1 MKRSLGLEETPMK
14 HRVLIVEDHH
24 LLRQGLRA
32 MVAALPDFEVIA
44 EAKDGKEAVWQAVA
58 LQPDLI
64 LMDLSMPRMT
74 GIEATVQIKERLP
87 RTRIIALTAF
97 KTEEYVHE
105 ALRAGIDGYVMKDVS
120 YEELLAALRSVMAGK
135 KFLSPDVSGQL
146 VNNFLHRGATPRPIS
161 PWEKLTV
168 RERGILKLIA
178 EGRTNRSTA
187 EFLNVSPKTVE
198 KHRGNLMRKLG
209 LCNVGELTLVALE
222 RGLIELPGTVA
233 RLFGNGHV
241 RKGDEDSSK
250 NRTQEEHALEELST
264 HANLGN
270 AGVEPSANP
279 ER

>member
-1 MKRSLGLEETPMK
+1 MK

-32 MVAALPDFEVIA
+32 MVAALPDFDVIA
-44 EAKDGKEAVWQAVA
+44 EAKDGKEAIRQAVA

-64 LMDLSMPRMT
+64 LMDLSLPLMS
-74 GIEATVQIKERLP
+74 GIEATAQIKGRIP
-87 RTRIIALTAF
+87 RVRIIALTAF

-105 ALRAGIDGYVMKDVS
+105 ALRAGVDGYVMKDVS

-146 VNNFLHRGATPRPIS
+146 VSTFLQRSTTPRPSS
-161 PWEKLTV
+161 PWEKLTG

-209 LCNVGELTLVALE
+209 LANVGELTLVALE
-222 RGLIELPGTVA
+222 RGLIERPSTVA
-233 RLFGNGHV
+233 RLFGSGGNHESDAD
-241 RKGDEDSSK
+241 RNKNDAHEEWSLDEIPAEGK
-250 NRTQEEHALEELST
+250 
-264 HANLGN
+264 LGN
-270 AGVEPSANP
+270 AGTKSSAGP

>member
-1 MKRSLGLEETPMK
+1 MKSSLDVGEQPMK

-32 MVAALPDFEVIA
+32 MVAALPDFDVIA
-44 EAKDGKEAVWQAVA
+44 EAKDGKEAIRQAVS

-64 LMDLSMPRMT
+64 LMDLSLPLMT
-74 GIEATVQIKERLP
+74 GIEATSQIKARLP
-87 RTRIIALTAF
+87 HIRIIALTAF

-105 ALRAGIDGYVMKDVS
+105 ALRAGVDGYVMKDVS

-135 KFLSPDVSGQL
+135 KFLSQDVSGQL
-146 VNNFLHRGATPRPIS
+146 VSSFLQRGTTPRSIS

-178 EGRTNRSTA
+178 EGRTNRRAA
-187 EFLNVSPKTVE
+187 ELLNVSPKTIE

-222 RGLIELPGTVA
+222 RGLIERPNTVA
-233 RLFGNGHV
+233 RLFGNGRDHEGASESG
-241 RKGDEDSSK
+241 KNGNIEAPALEDVSA
-250 NRTQEEHALEELST
+250 EEHLR
-264 HANLGN
+264 N
-270 AGVEPSANP
+270 AGTTPGASP
-279 ER
+279 DR

>member
-1 MKRSLGLEETPMK
+1 MK

-32 MVAALPDFEVIA
+32 MVAALPDFDVIA
-44 EAKDGKEAVWQAVA
+44 EAKDGKEAIRQAVS

-64 LMDLSMPRMT
+64 LMDLSLPLMT
-74 GIEATVQIKERLP
+74 GIEATSQIKARLP
-87 RTRIIALTAF
+87 HIRIIALTAF

-105 ALRAGIDGYVMKDVS
+105 ALRAGVDGYVMKDVS

-146 VNNFLHRGATPRPIS
+146 VSTFLQRGTTPRPIS

-178 EGRTNRSTA
+178 EGRTNRRAA
-187 EFLNVSPKTVE
+187 ELLNVSPKTIE

-222 RGLIELPGTVA
+222 RGLIERPNTVVRLFENGRGADRDGNRAGNGTVEVHSVQG
-233 RLFGNGHV
+233 LPN
-241 RKGDEDSSK
+241 EDLLRDPGPTPAASS
-250 NRTQEEHALEELST
+250 
-264 HANLGN
+264 
-270 AGVEPSANP
+270 
-279 ER
+279 